1 MDGPG
6 IPMTEHIT
14 EHYFKSRDAA
24 SVAVAGHLSASLVEQ
39 LAQQPATSLIVTGG
53 SSPARCYAELAN
65 TAIDW
70 SRVRIVLSDER
81 WVAPD
86 HRDSNE
92 KLVRETLLRD
102 RAAAAD
108 LVAVYSTVAPEI
120 RCAELNA
127 LLPTLPLPFASALL
141 GMGDDGHFASLFPD
155 ADNLGPGL
163 DIDNPA
169 WCVPVATAASEHLR
183 LSLTLAALLRSAEI
197 VMLFF
202 GAIKRDVYEQAKAAA
217 PAYPVASLLSQ
228 VRVPVHVY
236 WAA

>member
-1 MDGPG
+1 
-6 IPMTEHIT
+6 MTEHIT
-14 EHYFKSRDAA
+14 EHYFNSRDAA
-24 SVAVAGHLSASLVEQ
+24 SIAVAGHIAASLGEQ
-39 LAQQPATSLIVTGG
+39 LARQAATSLIVTGG
-53 SSPARCYAELAN
+53 SSPARCYAELAK

-70 SRVRIVLSDER
+70 SRVRMVLSDER
-81 WVAPD
+81 WVAPN

-108 LVAVYSTVAPEI
+108 LVAVYSAAAPES
-120 RCAELNA
+120 RCAALNA
-127 LLPTLPLPFASALL
+127 LLPTLPLPVASALL

-155 ADNLGPGL
+155 AENLDAGL

-169 WCVPVATAASEHLR
+169 WYVPMATAASEHLR
-183 LSLTLAALLRSAEI
+183 ISLTLAALLRSAEI
-197 VMLFF
+197 VLLFF

-217 PAYPVASLLSQ
+217 PDYPVASLLSQ
-228 VRVPVHVY
+228 RRVPVHVY